1 MLPGGG
7 QVSTLKEKAQQ
18 VKKAGAKGGDTDL
31 VFVNELEKKLL
42 KAHGGSG
49 KKDPKTGLRSYK
61 QDKDSENSGS
71 RSIDNDGGGDPG
83 DQTGGRD
90 DKEAAHETMGRSIG
104 GTALD
109 GGIGPSSQFDVDRED
124 SGTGFVNDTSGA
136 YGDLS
141 RTQVRAS
148 AGERIMAGFGALFG
162 SLGTYTGLASGTPT
176 GMISAIKTAPTVAR
190 NTRLAASGMKDS
202 ATYSGETGSIFDQ
215 GVPTVTDNQ
224 SRIGGDR
231 ARASTV
237 AKSGFDFTN
246 QGKTPTVFDLF
257 TSVPRTV
264 SDWESLYLNRKG

>member
-1 MLPGGG
+1 MLPRGG

-90 DKEAAHETMGRSIG
+90 DKEAAQETMGRSIG
-104 GTALD
+104 GTSLD
-109 GGIGPSSQFDVDRED
+109 GGIGPSSRFDVDRED

-141 RTQVRAS
+141 KVQVRTS
-148 AGERIMAGFGALFG
+148 AGERIMAGFGSLFG
-162 SLGTYTGLASGTPT
+162 SLGTYMGLASGTPT
-176 GMISAIKTAPTVAR
+176 GMISAAKTAPTVAK
-190 NTRLAASGMKDS
+190 NTRLAVSGMKDS

>member
-1 MLPGGG
+1 M
-7 QVSTLKEKAQQ
+7 STLKEKAQQ

-90 DKEAAHETMGRSIG
+90 DKEAAHETMGLSIG

-109 GGIGPSSQFDVDRED
+109 GGISEPSSGKLPGEAD

-141 RTQVRAS
+141 KTQVRAS
-148 AGERIMAGFGALFG
+148 MGERFWAELKAIFGGLGSATALTSG
-162 SLGTYTGLASGTPT
+162 SPTGLLSVAK
-176 GMISAIKTAPTVAR
+176 AAPGIAK
-190 NTRLAASGMKDS
+190 NTRLAVSGMKDS